1 MARNMT
7 QGSITGHLLVY
18 AVPLVF
24 GNLFQQ
30 LYHTVDSVVV
40 GQFNG
45 KEALAAIG
53 AAGPIMNILIFLIV
67 GLSMGASIIMA
78 EYFGAGDFPAL
89 KKEMATSIVSG
100 LILTVIITVLAVAG
114 SGLFIR
120 LTQTPEEIA
129 PLASDYLRIVTAGL
143 IFTFFYN
150 ILSAG
155 LRAIG
160 DSKAPLYVLMITTA
174 VNVVLDILLV
184 GIFHM
189 SVYGAA
195 AATVIAQAV
204 SAALLLVYIA
214 VRAKILWVPVRE
226 LHIDRIFLKK
236 TVDFS
241 SVSAL
246 QQTMLYLGRLLVQ
259 SGVNMLGVDAVAA
272 FNAVSIVDS
281 YVLAPGDS
289 LASSMTTFAAQNKGA
304 GTYSRI
310 SKGLKTMLCIAEI
323 YVALVAVLVF
333 SQRRLLLGFFLKPE
347 ETAAIAA
354 GISYLVPMSF
364 GYLLSG
370 ITNTFQGYFRGI
382 GNLKITLWA
391 TLLQIPIRVVLTYLL
406 LDAMGVQAVAAGTII
421 GWICMSLFEVF
432 CYRRWGRFDERGLM
446 WERKGGEAG

>member
-1 MARNMT
+1 MTRDMT
-7 QGSITGHLLVY
+7 QGNITGHMLAY

-45 KEALAAIG
+45 KEALASIG

-67 GLSMGASIIMA
+67 GISMGSSILMA
-78 EYFGAGDFPAL
+78 EYFGAKDFAAL
-89 KKEMATSIVSG
+89 KKEMATSLAAG
-100 LILTVIITVLAVAG
+100 LALTAVLTALALAG

-120 LTQTPEEIA
+120 LTRTPQEIA
-129 PLASDYLRIVTAGL
+129 PLAADYLRIVSAGL
-143 IFTFFYN
+143 IFTFLYN

-160 DSKAPLYVLMITTA
+160 DSRAPLYVLMFTTL
-174 VNVVLDILLV
+174 VNVTLDLLLV
-184 GIFHM
+184 GGLGM
-189 SVYGAA
+189 GVYGAA
-195 AATVIAQAV
+195 IATVTAQAV
-204 SAALLLVYIA
+204 SAFALLLYIFLK
-214 VRAKILWVPVRE
+214 VRILWVPLRD
-226 LHIDRIFLKK
+226 LRIDGEFLKK
-236 TVDFS
+236 TADFS

-259 SGVNMLGVDAVAA
+259 SGVNSLGVDAVAA

-304 GTYSRI
+304 GTCDRI
-310 SKGLKTMLCIAEI
+310 SRGLKTMLCIAEI
-323 YVALVAVLVF
+323 YVALVAVVVF
-333 SQRRLLLGFFLKPE
+333 SQSRPILGFFLKPQ
-347 ETAAIAA
+347 ETAAIAF
-354 GISYLVPMSF
+354 GLSYLLPMAW

-391 TLLQIPIRVVLTYLL
+391 TLLQIPIRVALTYLL
-406 LDAMGVQAVAAGTII
+406 LGAFGVQAVAIGTTV
-421 GWICMSLFEVF
+421 GWICMAVFEVF
-432 CYRRWGRFDERGLM
+432 CYRRWGRV
-446 WERKGGEAG
+446 KV

>member
-160 DSKAPLYVLMITTA
+160 DSKAPLYVLIITTV

-184 GIFHM
+184 GTFHM

-195 AATVIAQAV
+195 VATVIAQAV
-204 SAALLLVYIA
+204 SSLLLFAYIA

-226 LHIDRIFLKK
+226 LRIDRDFLKK
-236 TVDFS
+236 TIDFS

-304 GTYSRI
+304 GTFGRI

-333 SQRRLLLGFFLKPE
+333 SQCRLLLGFFPEAGGNCGDRSGDLLPDSHVLRIPSVRDYQYLPGIFQRDRKPE
-347 ETAAIAA
+347 NHPLGHPSADSHPCGPDLPAFRRH
-354 GISYLVPMSF
+354 GC
-364 GYLLSG
+364 SG
-370 ITNTFQGYFRGI
+370 CGSRNHHRMDLHG
-382 GNLKITLWA
+382 
-391 TLLQIPIRVVLTYLL
+391 PV
-406 LDAMGVQAVAAGTII
+406 
-421 GWICMSLFEVF
+421 
-432 CYRRWGRFDERGLM
+432 
-446 WERKGGEAG
+446 